1 MMNLLIVLLETRV
14 VMDIQLTLRE
24 PRLMLCLFVFMIY
37 FFKKA
42 G

>member
-1 MMNLLIVLLETRV
+1 MTNLLIVLLETRV

-24 PRLMLCLFVFMIY
+24 PRLMLYLFVFMIY
-37 FFKKA
+37 FFLKA